1 MAKEQKPFERGLITP
16 TQTVQGGNAFDQM
29 GKAAGDLSQ
38 VLSSKAT
45 DIAIEQAGQQGA
57 LDATQGD
64 APDSLMPP
72 LTKATKAYNN
82 AVSETEAVH
91 MVTSAQEQIQESLL
105 KHSDPRNFS
114 AETPAQFRAEMT
126 GIINGTLE
134 NARDS
139 NRPKIQAALEKV
151 EASAAT
157 QMLKTSIQHD
167 NRVINNDFK
176 NDVDSLETQ
185 LKSAFVAND
194 EQAIQDTEQA
204 LEATFTNYGIRS
216 EAINEQLPQIR
227 KQLEETRQVYQ
238 VLGDY
243 SKSISEGRD
252 TRFLADFVENKEKL
266 PINVYQKAA
275 KELLTLNDT
284 SKKLR
289 ADAAAE
295 DNAMVQKGILNGTI
309 TNNSQIAQFT
319 DQTPVQL
326 IRNNT
331 LLQQQ
336 KIKDLKDNADIVE
349 ARRNILTGHAAVIE
363 GSTKKKLYNIA
374 TQNFFSDKGRAMNVF
389 DARDALLG
397 ESQYNFS
404 GMPNTPMGT
413 DLPQVNAIY
422 ESDLLSSDPKRV
434 ANASAA
440 YHSIVTS
447 AKSPNSIKLSGKAL
461 SVAKV
466 YNGAIQNGTT
476 TAEEA
481 AQTAIN
487 RVMNVSDAE
496 RKERDTRFKQ
506 IKESQFRSWFKDI
519 FGTKPQ
525 DFKTDAAFGNFK
537 DNFYSHY
544 LNANSEQAALEASA
558 DEMRAWGTSPH
569 FDDGAVFNNVPEKEV
584 PETKMGYTFDNQ
596 IRVKLQAVINR
607 NRSLRQNTNESVHT
621 IEWENKDS
629 NIDLNN
635 LTDND
640 KVFKLLGKKEIS
652 PNLQALGMT
661 AALGPTAVLASQIF
675 GDVAKPRVTV
685 DGVSS
690 DVILIPGPDSRMGNR
705 HTYTLGYYDK
715 YGIPTPIPDATNQPQ
730 GVAQFSVSPISEWAP
745 SFSDEQQEALIQ
757 QTARRFVAAQDNAE
771 AKARQESASFL
782 QKKFG
787 PDNLKPFSILNY
799 LNGYETPEFKK
810 QVESVSK
817 LLRQKAK
824 NPKEQARKG
833 ITQADSVGIT
843 MPNPDTTRDNQ

>member
-1 MAKEQKPFERGLITP
+1 MAKEQQPFERGLITP
-16 TQTVQGGNAFDQM
+16 TQTVQGGNSFDQM

-57 LDATQGD
+57 MDATQGD

-167 NRVINNDFK
+167 NRVINNDFT
-176 NDVDSLETQ
+176 NDVNTLETQ

-194 EQAIQDTEQA
+194 EQAIQDTEQS
-204 LEATFTNYGIRS
+204 LESTFTNYGVRS
-216 EAINEQLPQIR
+216 EAINQQLPQIR
-227 KQLEETRQVYQ
+227 KQLDETRQVYQ

-243 SKSISEGRD
+243 SKSISDGRD
-252 TRFLADFVENKEKL
+252 TRFLADFVENKENL

-275 KELLTLNDT
+275 KELLTLKDT
-284 SKKLR
+284 SQKLR
-289 ADAAAE
+289 SDAAAE
-295 DNAMVQKGILNGTI
+295 DNAKVQQGILNGTI

-326 IRNNT
+326 VKNNT
-331 LLQQQ
+331 MLQQQ
-336 KIKDLKDNADIVE
+336 QMKQLKDNADIFE
-349 ARRNILTGHAAVIE
+349 AQRNIQTGYSAIVPD
-363 GSTKKKLYNIA
+363 STKKK
-374 TQNFFSDKGRAMNVF
+374 MF
-389 DARDALLG
+389 DSVRQQY
-397 ESQYNFS
+397 ESQTGKPFDIFAMKESLMGENNFPMS
-404 GMPNTPMGT
+404 GLPETPMKT
-413 DLPQVNAIY
+413 SVPQVNEVIQA
-422 ESDLLSSDPKRV
+422 DLLSEDPTRT
-434 ANASAA
+434 ANAAA
-440 YHSIVTS
+440 VYHSIATS
-447 AKSPNSIKLSGKAL
+447 DKAPNSIDLSGKAL

-476 TAEEA
+476 TPEQA

-487 RVMNVSDAE
+487 RVMNVSDSE
-496 RKERDTRFKQ
+496 RQERDTRFKQ
-506 IKESQFRSWFKDI
+506 IKDSRFRSWFKDV
-519 FGTKPQ
+519 FGAKPQ

-544 LNANSEQAALEASA
+544 LNANSEQAALEATR
-558 DEMRAWGTSPH
+558 DEMRAWGTSKY
-569 FDDGAVFNNVPEKEV
+569 FDDGAVFNNVPEREI
-584 PETKMGYTFDNQ
+584 PETKIGYTFDNQ
-596 IRVKLQAVINR
+596 MRVGLQDVINR

-621 IEWENKDS
+621 IEWENKAS

-640 KVFKLLGKKEIS
+640 KVFKLLGQKDIS
-652 PNLQALGMT
+652 PNLQALGMS
-661 AALGPTAVLASQIF
+661 AALGPTAVLASQVF

-690 DVILIPGPDSRMGNR
+690 DVILIPGPDSKMGKR

-715 YGIPTPIPDATNQPQ
+715 FGIPTPIPDPTNQPQ
-730 GVAQFSVSPISEWAP
+730 GVAQFSVSSISEWAP
-745 SFSDEQQEALIQ
+745 SFSDEQQESLIQ
-757 QTARRFVAAQDNAE
+757 QTARRFVAQQDNADI
-771 AKARQESASFL
+771 KARQESASFL

-787 PDNLKPFSILNY
+787 ADKLRPLSILNY
-799 LNGYETPEFKK
+799 LNGYETPEFKQ

-824 NPKEQARKG
+824 SPKEKAREG
-833 ITQADSVGIT
+833 ITNADSVGIT
-843 MPNPDTTRDNQ
+843 MPNPNKPQDN